1 MLQVLTFEPAMAHV
15 LVHSGFCAAD
25 FLYLNEAK
33 HEELMGLSASMEVLG
48 RPLTLVLDQFTYA
61 SSPLLSEGSEVIPLL
76 SQSHVVEEMAVTF
89 SHLYAES
96 GLKALEEVP
105 LRKTYITGDRLTKDD
120 IKVYA
125 AVVANPGSDFP
136 SVSKWYECV
145 SSHLAAS
152 FPGKAAGVNLGGKLL
167 RLKSPRRGGKKAAKE
182 REAAKKSSS
191 KCSQME
197 VLLQGASKL
206 APVGYEI
213 KKLQIILTIVDD
225 LVSVDNLIHF
235 CYFNSHTMLLLLAR
249 DQSTTSL
256 YMDTKPRLMG
266 RN

>member
-1 MLQVLTFEPAMAHV
+1 MAHV
-15 LVHSGFCAAD
+15 LIHSGFCAAD

-48 RPLTLVLDQFTYA
+48 RPLTSLMRRLHSCPRVLRSFR
-61 SSPLLSEGSEVIPLL
+61 SSLNLMSSKRWPSLSHTSTQNRDSRRSRRFL
-76 SQSHVVEEMAVTF
+76 F
-89 SHLYAES
+89 
-96 GLKALEEVP
+96 
-105 LRKTYITGDRLTKDD
+105 RKTYITGDRLTKDD

-191 KCSQME
+191 KKKESVVRWKFSCGELAYNAAVTCQR
-197 VLLQGASKL
+197 SKYYFT
-206 APVGYEI
+206 VHGY
-213 KKLQIILTIVDD
+213 QT
-225 LVSVDNLIHF
+225 
-235 CYFNSHTMLLLLAR
+235 
-249 DQSTTSL
+249 
-256 YMDTKPRLMG
+256 
-266 RN
+266 